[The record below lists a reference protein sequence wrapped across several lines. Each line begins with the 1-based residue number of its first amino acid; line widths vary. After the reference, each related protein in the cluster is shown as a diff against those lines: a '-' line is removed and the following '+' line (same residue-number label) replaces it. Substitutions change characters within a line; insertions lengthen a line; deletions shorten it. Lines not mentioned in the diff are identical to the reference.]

1 MNQQLSNDKLTLT
14 EDWLIVKMDD
24 EPA

>member
-1 MNQQLSNDKLTLT
+1 MDQQLSNGKPMLA